1 MGEVDSSTTG
11 SIADLNSRANLTRLL
26 DELGEHPE
34 QETEIRARIDDVFKQ
49 ERSIFILDM
58 SGFTRTTQ
66 RAGIVSFL
74 LMIHQMQKLC
84 LPVIEKHGGVL
95 INTFADNLT
104 CLFDDVAPAVD
115 ASRELTTNLLAANVV
130 LPEDKEL
137 YVSIGI
143 GWGRILNV
151 ANQSIYGTQVN
162 LASKLGE
169 DIAELGEILLTEAA
183 CSRIKGS
190 GIEAEERLIT
200 VSGIELPH
208 YAIKAGA

>member
-1 MGEVDSSTTG
+1 MGDVESTNTG
-11 SIADLNSRANLTRLL
+11 SVADLNSRANLTRLL

-34 QETEIRARIDDVFKQ
+34 QADEIKARIDEVFKQ
-49 ERSIFILDM
+49 ERAIFILDM

-66 RAGIVSFL
+66 RAGILPFL

-84 LPVIEKHGGVL
+84 LPVVEKHGGVL

-104 CLFDDVAPAVD
+104 CLFDDVPPAVD

-130 LPEDKEL
+130 LPQEKEL

-151 ANQSIYGTQVN
+151 ANQAIYGTQVN

-169 DIAELGEILLTEAA
+169 DIAELGEILLTDKAYE
-183 CSRIKGS
+183 RIKNAS
-190 GIEAEERLIT
+190 IPAEERLVT

-208 YAIKAGA
+208 YAITLET